1 MVDFHIHTSLSH
13 DSQEDM
19 ENYVKKA
26 ISFGDKTIGF
36 SEHYDYDAYLDGS
49 LALTDLDKYY
59 KKIVKLRKRYPNVEI
74 LFGIEL
80 GYCKYTVEQ
89 FNKVLGEFPFDF
101 VINSV
106 HNVEGRG
113 SFLERYFKG
122 RTRRQAYEHY
132 FNTVLDSL
140 TAGYDYNVV
149 GHLGYVSRYWQ
160 GEDGCI
166 TVDEYRDILTEIFT
180 KIIAL
185 DKCVEVNTS
194 TYGSKDDFLPNF
206 DMIKLYL
213 SLGGKNLSFG
223 SDAHSAKDYNRNST
237 LLIRKLK
244 SVGVE
249 SLCYYKNG
257 RKYKYF
263 I

>member
-19 ENYVKKA
+19 ENYIQKA
-26 ISFGDKTIGF
+26 INVGDKIVGF

-59 KKIVKLRKRYPNVEI
+59 KKIELLRKRYTNIDI

-80 GYCKYTVEQ
+80 GYCKYTIEQ
-89 FNKVLGEFPFDF
+89 FNKVINCFPFDF

-106 HNVEGRG
+106 HNVEGKG
-113 SFLERYFKG
+113 SFLERYFNG
-122 RTRRQAYEHY
+122 RTKQQAYEHY
-132 FNTVLDSL
+132 FNTVLESL
-140 TAGYDYNVV
+140 SAGYDYNIV
-149 GHLGYVSRYWQ
+149 GHLGYVSRYWH
-160 GEDGCI
+160 GDDGSI
-166 TVDEYRDILTEIFT
+166 IVNEHLDVLT
-180 KIIAL
+180 KIFNKIIEL
-185 DKCVEVNTS
+185 DKCLEVNTS
-194 TYGSKDDFLPNF
+194 TYGCKDDFLPNL

-223 SDAHSAKDYNRNST
+223 SDAHKVKDYNRNSN
-237 LLIRKLK
+237 LLVKKLQ
-244 SVGVE
+244 SVGVK

-257 RKYKYF
+257 NKCEYLL
-263 I
+263 